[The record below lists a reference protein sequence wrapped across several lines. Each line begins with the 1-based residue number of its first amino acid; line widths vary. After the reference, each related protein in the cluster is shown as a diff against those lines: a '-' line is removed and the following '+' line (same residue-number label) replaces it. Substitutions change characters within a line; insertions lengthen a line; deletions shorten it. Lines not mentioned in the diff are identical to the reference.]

1 MSRLCIG
8 LFEGA
13 LGGGAVVK
21 SSSEKSDSV
30 TEHIGLYEG
39 GLGDCTVVKSS
50 SENVGVKPDSG
61 ELIFSISGC

>member
-8 LFEGA
+8 LFQGA

-30 TEHIGLYEG
+30 TEHIGLYG
-39 GLGDCTVVKSS
+39 GALGGGAVVKSS
-50 SENVGVKPDSG
+50 SEKVGVKSDSC
-61 ELIFSISGC
+61 ELVFSISGC